1 MLEGALV
8 NLRAQEA
15 TDAER
20 LHRWI
25 NDRQVTLYLGARYQ
39 ASLAFEEGFMAQRAG
54 TPHSFAAANFAI
66 ETKDGVHI
74 GNIGLRDA
82 SPEDRGAW
90 LGMLIGEKEY
100 WSRGYGSDALRTLL
114 RFAFGEMN
122 LHRVDLD
129 VYDFNTRGIAAYR
142 KCGFVEEGRRR
153 HARYQD
159 GTYHDVVKMSVL
171 RDEWAAGGDA

>member
-15 TDAER
+15 ADFER

-25 NDRQVTLYLGARYQ
+25 NDREVARYLDARYE
-39 ASLAFEEGFMAQRAG
+39 ASLAFEEGWMARRAG
-54 TPHSFAAANFAI
+54 TPHSLTGANFAI
-66 ETKDGVHI
+66 ETKDGQHI
-74 GNIGLRDA
+74 GGIGLREG
-82 SPEDRGAW
+82 SPEDRTAW
-90 LGMLIGEKEY
+90 LAMLIGEKEY

-114 RFAFGEMN
+114 GFAFGEMN

-129 VYDFNTRGIAAYR
+129 VYDFNARGIAAYR

-153 HARYQD
+153 HARYHD
-159 GTYHDVVKMSVL
+159 GAYHDVIKMSVL
-171 RDEWAAGGDA
+171 RAEWPPAG